1 MLMDEEKKKG
11 NERKLPGRVYGHGGS
26 PFHGKVHLRFPSAP
40 RRHNFISLS
49 QIHLNVRLDTGSH
62 LPPAFISRFALL
74 CMRSNLLDRK
84 GRGSNTSLVQGRGGQ
99 TLLCRLLFFLI
110 LNEPQTPLTNAR
122 EGFVLLCLNP
132 SIKFLIKFSF
142 HLYKKEKKHQESQK
156 EKKRRG
162 KKKKEKRK
170 GRKDDPLSS

>member
-40 RRHNFISLS
+40 RRHNFISPT
-49 QIHLNVRLDTGSH
+49 QIHLNVCLDTGSH
-62 LPPAFISRFALL
+62 LPLAFVSRFALL

-84 GRGSNTSLVQGRGGQ
+84 GRGSNMSLVQGRGGQ